1 MYARWIIAP
10 PLALTHSGGSR
21 GPQLLTMPI
30 AERPDD
36 LLHLVPRGDA
46 RPDRGLQR
54 LGDVEGVGPRV
65 GTPEAQGEMRAMF
78 GSVGTVAPGSPTAA
92 VRLGE
97 GPEHDVGGEL
107 VKSSEEDGTRWG
119 ADRH

>member
-1 MYARWIIAP
+1 M
-10 PLALTHSGGSR
+10 
-21 GPQLLTMPI
+21 QI

-36 LLHLVPRGDA
+36 LLHVVPRRHA
-46 RPDRGLQR
+46 RPECGLQG
-54 LGDVEGVGPRV
+54 LGDIDRVGPAVR
-65 GTPEAQGEMRAMF
+65 TSEAQGEMRAML

-107 VKSSEEDGTRWG
+107 VKSSEEGGTRRG
-119 ADRH
+119 PGRH